1 MSHDSDIDL
10 SYTNLDLLNNNDI
23 VSIID
28 ETYNYGMLKVFEDN
42 IKDSSKHEFLNIV
55 SLALVLLCI
64 SKVEM
69 AKNNSELSK

>member
-1 MSHDSDIDL
+1 MSHDSDTDL
-10 SYTNLDLLNNNDI
+10 SYTNLSLLNDNDI

-28 ETYNYGMLKVFEDN
+28 EAYDCGISKVFENN

-55 SLALVLLCI
+55 SLALILLCI
-64 SKVEM
+64 SKIEM

>member
-10 SYTNLDLLNNNDI
+10 SYTNLSLLNDNDI

-28 ETYNYGMLKVFEDN
+28 EAYDYGIYKVFENN
-42 IKDSSKHEFLNIV
+42 ITESKKHEYLNTV
-55 SLALVLLCI
+55 SLALVLLCT
-64 SKVEM
+64 SKIEM